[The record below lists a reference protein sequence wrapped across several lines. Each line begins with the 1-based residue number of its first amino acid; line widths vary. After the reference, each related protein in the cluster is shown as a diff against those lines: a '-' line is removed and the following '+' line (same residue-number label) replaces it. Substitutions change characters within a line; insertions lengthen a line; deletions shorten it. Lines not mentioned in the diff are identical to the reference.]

1 MWILIMMTVLSTNPL
16 QVTYEAVVQVE
27 TVQQCRQIAD
37 TIVRHNPGARVMC
50 IKNAD
55 IAN

>member
-1 MWILIMMTVLSTNPL
+1 MWILIVLTVLSTKPL
-16 QVTYEAVVQVE
+16 QVSYEPVVQVE
-27 TVQQCRQIAD
+27 TAQQCRQIAD
-37 TIVRHNPGARVMC
+37 TIVRHNPNAQVMC

>member
-1 MWILIMMTVLSTNPL
+1 MWILIMMTVLSTTPL
-16 QVTYEAVVQVE
+16 QVAYEAVVQVE

>member
-1 MWILIMMTVLSTNPL
+1 MWILIMLIVLPTRPL
-16 QVTYEAVVQVE
+16 QVAYEPVLQVE

-37 TIVRHNPGARVMC
+37 TIVRHNPDARVMC
-50 IKNAD
+50 IKNMD

>member
-1 MWILIMMTVLSTNPL
+1 MWILIVLSVLSTNPL
-16 QVTYEAVVQVE
+16 QVTYEPVVQVE

-37 TIVRHNPGARVMC
+37 TIVRHNPDARVMC
-50 IKNAD
+50 IKNVD